1 MEARKGFALKLL
13 VAIVK
18 SNLILHFYNYYGL
31 FLIFCYYICSKL
43 RMYTACVVWYT
54 CRYRISDYEK
64 V

>member
-31 FLIFCYYICSKL
+31 FLIFCYYICSKV
-43 RMYTACVVWYT
+43 RVYNPQVWYV
-54 CRYRISDYEK
+54 YELLSDIRL
-64 V
+64 